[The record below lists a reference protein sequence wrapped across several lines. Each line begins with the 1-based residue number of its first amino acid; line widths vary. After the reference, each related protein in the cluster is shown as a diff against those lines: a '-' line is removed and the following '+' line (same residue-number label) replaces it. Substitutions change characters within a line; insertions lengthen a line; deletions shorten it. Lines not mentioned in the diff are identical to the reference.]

1 MKAFNTIL
9 LALALLVTAM
19 FAALRVKE
27 TFFTDRTPP
36 VISFASDVVE
46 ASVTGGDAA
55 LLAGVSA
62 RDDQDGDLSGEVRI
76 RSVSQ
81 LIGDATAQVSYIVFD
96 EADNMAVATRTVHYT
111 DYRAPRFAI
120 SQPLVYDVGTS
131 ATLSDRL
138 TAEDVVDGDITG
150 NIRLLSS
157 SLDISNEGVY
167 HIVVRVTNS
176 MGDSVEL
183 ELPLVVHRT
192 SSLYPT
198 ITLTDQ
204 LVYLAQGAD
213 FSPADY
219 FESVREKRSDE
230 GVSSMAG
237 VRVTSEV
244 DTSQPGVYEVRYDY
258 ENQDGY
264 EAVAILTV
272 VVE

>member
-1 MKAFNTIL
+1 MKAVNTIL
-9 LALALLVTAM
+9 IALAVLVTAA
-19 FAALRVKE
+19 FAALRVK
-27 TFFTDRTPP
+27 TAFFTDRTPP
-36 VISFASDVVE
+36 VITFDSDVVE
-46 ASVTGGDAA
+46 VSVTDGENA
-55 LLAGVSA
+55 LLRGVSA
-62 RDDQDGDLSGEVRI
+62 WDEEDGDLSGEVRI

-81 LIGDATAQVSYIVFD
+81 LIGDATARVNYIVFD
-96 EADNMAVATRTVHYT
+96 GADNMAAATRTVHYT
-111 DYRAPRFAI
+111 DYRSPRFAL
-120 SQPLVYDVGTS
+120 SQPLVYDVSTT

-138 TAEDVVDGDITG
+138 TAEDVLDGDITG

-157 SLDISNEGVY
+157 SLDISSEGVY

-183 ELPLVVHRT
+183 ELPLIVHKT
-192 SSLYPT
+192 SSQYPV

-204 LVYLAQGAD
+204 LIYLAQGDA

-219 FESVREKRSDE
+219 FESVKEKRADE
-230 GVSSMAG
+230 GVSSMEG

-244 DTSQPGVYEVRYDY
+244 DTSRPGVYEVRYDY

-264 EAVAILTV
+264 ETVAILTV